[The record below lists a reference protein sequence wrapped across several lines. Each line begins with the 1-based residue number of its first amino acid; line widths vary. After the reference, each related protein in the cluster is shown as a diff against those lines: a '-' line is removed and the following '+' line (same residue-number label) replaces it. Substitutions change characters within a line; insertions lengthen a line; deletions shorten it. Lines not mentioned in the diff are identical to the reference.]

1 MQLTVTTDYA
11 IRTLLCLNE
20 KGNRLTTDEISQTMA
35 IPDRYLLKV
44 LKRLKSAGM
53 VCSYPGNTG
62 GYELCRELS
71 DIPFWDILVTME
83 ETMKINPCLD
93 NEGVCSRKA
102 TKSCPVRRFYCA
114 LQTEMENRLRAIT
127 MEEIKNM

>member
-83 ETMKINPCLD
+83 GTMKINPCLD
-93 NEGVCSRKA
+93 NEGVCSRQA
-102 TKSCPVRRFYCA
+102 SKSCPVRRFYCA

>member
-1 MQLTVTTDYA
+1 MQLTITTDYA

-62 GYELCRELS
+62 GYELCRELC
-71 DIPFWDILVTME
+71 DIPFWDILVAME
-83 ETMKINPCLD
+83 ETMKINPCLQD
-93 NEGVCSRKA
+93 EDKCSRKA
-102 TKSCPVRRFYCA
+102 TKSCPVRRFYCG
-114 LQTEMENRLRAIT
+114 LQTELQTRLQAIT
-127 MEEIKNM
+127 MEDIKNM

>member
-53 VCSYPGNTG
+53 VSSYPGNTG
-62 GYELCRELS
+62 SYHRSFFGEHS
-71 DIPFWDILVTME
+71 DHCEWQSGI
-83 ETMKINPCLD
+83 
-93 NEGVCSRKA
+93 
-102 TKSCPVRRFYCA
+102 
-114 LQTEMENRLRAIT
+114 
-127 MEEIKNM
+127 